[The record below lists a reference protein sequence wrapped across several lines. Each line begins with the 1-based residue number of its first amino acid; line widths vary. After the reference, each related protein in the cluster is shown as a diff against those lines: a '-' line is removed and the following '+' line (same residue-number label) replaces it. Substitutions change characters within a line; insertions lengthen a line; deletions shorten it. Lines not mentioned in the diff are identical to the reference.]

1 MSQSCVGFGMPQNTL
16 SHLLFLR
23 YSHTK
28 NDVKC
33 KKNLPNK
40 NQGMKPVE
48 LLVSDI
54 FPSVALLTVIFDR
67 AGRIDVMV
75 NNAGI
80 SGESNEALVE
90 NNILLWLSFF

>member
-1 MSQSCVGFGMPQNTL
+1 
-16 SHLLFLR
+16 
-23 YSHTK
+23 
-28 NDVKC
+28 
-33 KKNLPNK
+33 
-40 NQGMKPVE
+40 MKPVE